1 MLHNSITPYLT
12 FTSQMRP
19 SMVDAHQD
27 VKKAKPVYRN
37 IGLAQLIKY
46 RLPWAGKV
54 SILHRISGAALF
66 LLLPFILYL
75 FDQSLASELSFMQFQ
90 AFTDHFLVKLICLGL
105 IWSFLHHFCAGI
117 RYLLLDLEIGVEKIA
132 ANKSAIIVLI
142 VSLTLTAAVGA
153 KLFGLF

>member
-1 MLHNSITPYLT
+1 
-12 FTSQMRP
+12 
-19 SMVDAHQD
+19 MVDAHQD
-27 VKKAKPVYRN
+27 AKKAKPVYRN

-54 SILHRISGAALF
+54 SILHLISGAALF
-66 LLLPFILYL
+66 LLLPFMLYL

-90 AFTDHFLVKLICLGL
+90 SFTDHFLVKLICLGL

-117 RYLLLDLEIGVEKIA
+117 RYLLLDLEIGVEKIPA
-132 ANKSAIIVLI
+132 QKSAILVLV
-142 VSLTLTAAVGA
+142 VSLALTALVGA

>member
-1 MLHNSITPYLT
+1 
-12 FTSQMRP
+12 
-19 SMVDAHQD
+19 MVDAQQD
-27 VKKAKPVYRN
+27 VKKAKPVFRN

-75 FDQSLASELSFMQFQ
+75 LDQSLASELSFMQFQ

-117 RYLLLDLEIGVEKIA
+117 RYLLLDLEIGVEKIPA
-132 ANKSAIIVLI
+132 QKSAILVLV
-142 VSLTLTAAVGA
+142 VSLALTALVGA

>member
-1 MLHNSITPYLT
+1 
-12 FTSQMRP
+12 
-19 SMVDAHQD
+19 MVDAHQD

-132 ANKSAIIVLI
+132 AQKSAIIVLI
-142 VSLTLTAAVGA
+142 VSLTLTALVGA

>member
-1 MLHNSITPYLT
+1 
-12 FTSQMRP
+12 
-19 SMVDAHQD
+19 MVDAHQD

-132 ANKSAIIVLI
+132 ANQSAIIVLI
-142 VSLTLTAAVGA
+142 VSLALTAAVGA

>member
-1 MLHNSITPYLT
+1 
-12 FTSQMRP
+12 
-19 SMVDAHQD
+19 MVDVQQD

-142 VSLTLTAAVGA
+142 VSLALTAVVGA

>member
-1 MLHNSITPYLT
+1 
-12 FTSQMRP
+12 
-19 SMVDAHQD
+19 MVDAQQD

-54 SILHRISGAALF
+54 SILHRISGASLF

-90 AFTDHFLVKLICLGL
+90 AFTDHFLVKLVCLGL

-132 ANKSAIIVLI
+132 ANQSAIIVLI
-142 VSLTLTAAVGA
+142 VSLALTAVVGA

>member
-1 MLHNSITPYLT
+1 
-12 FTSQMRP
+12 
-19 SMVDAHQD
+19 MVDAQQD

-66 LLLPFILYL
+66 LLLPFMLYL

-90 AFTDHFLVKLICLGL
+90 AFTDHFLVKLICLVL

-117 RYLLLDLEIGVEKIA
+117 RYLLLDLEIGVEKISA
-132 ANKSAIIVLI
+132 QKSAIIVLT
-142 VSLTLTAAVGA
+142 VSLALTAVVGA